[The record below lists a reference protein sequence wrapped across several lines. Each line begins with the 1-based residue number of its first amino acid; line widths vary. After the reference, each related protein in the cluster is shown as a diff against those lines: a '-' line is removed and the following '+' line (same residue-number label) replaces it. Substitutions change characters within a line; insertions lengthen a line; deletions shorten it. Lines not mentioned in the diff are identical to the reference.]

1 MNKTGFSNLCTTTNE
16 VIFIRLGGDNHPQM
30 FYSSAIMNIG
40 GSEWIIIGLMALFL
54 LFGSKKLPE
63 FSRMMGRVVG
73 EYEKAR
79 MIAQREMAQSIPSQT
94 ASYHGP
100 NIQGPVNSERE
111 KLEMVAMSLGI
122 ESRNKNDDELRD
134 LISDKIKNQ

>member
-1 MNKTGFSNLCTTTNE
+1 
-16 VIFIRLGGDNHPQM
+16 M
-30 FYSSAIMNIG
+30 FYSSTILNIG

-63 FSRMMGRVVG
+63 FSRMIGRVVG

-79 MIAQREMAQSIPSQT
+79 MIAQREMAQSISSQA

-122 ESRNKNDDELRD
+122 EFRNKNDDQLRD
-134 LISDKIKNQ
+134 LIFEKIKNQ

>member
-1 MNKTGFSNLCTTTNE
+1 LNDGLRSCKTSNE
-16 VIFIRLGGDNHPQM
+16 VIFIRLGEDNHPQM
-30 FYSSAIMNIG
+30 YYSSTIMNIG

-63 FSRMMGRVVG
+63 FSRMIGRVVG

-79 MIAQREMAQSIPSQT
+79 MIAQREMARSIPSQA

-111 KLEMVAMSLGI
+111 KLEVVAMSLGI

>member
-1 MNKTGFSNLCTTTNE
+1 MNKTGFSNLCATTNE

-63 FSRMMGRVVG
+63 FSRMIGRVVG

-79 MIAQREMAQSIPSQT
+79 MIAQREMAQSIPSQ
-94 ASYHGP
+94 ADSYHGP

-122 ESRNKNDDELRD
+122 ESRNKDDDELRD

>member
-1 MNKTGFSNLCTTTNE
+1 MNDGLRSCKTSNE
-16 VIFIRLGGDNHPQM
+16 VIFIRLGEDNHPQM
-30 FYSSAIMNIG
+30 YYSSTIMNIG

-63 FSRMMGRVVG
+63 FSRMIGRVVG

-79 MIAQREMAQSIPSQT
+79 MIAQREMAQSIPSQA

-111 KLEMVAMSLGI
+111 KLEVVAMSLGI

>member
-1 MNKTGFSNLCTTTNE
+1 MNDGLRSCKTSNE
-16 VIFIRLGGDNHPQM
+16 VIFIRLGEDNHPQM
-30 FYSSAIMNIG
+30 YYSSTIMNIG

-63 FSRMMGRVVG
+63 FSRMIGRVVG

-79 MIAQREMAQSIPSQT
+79 MIAQREMAQSIPSQA

-111 KLEMVAMSLGI
+111 KLEVVAMSLGI
-122 ESRNKNDDELRD
+122 ESRNKNDDELRE

>member
-1 MNKTGFSNLCTTTNE
+1 LNDVLRSCKTSNE
-16 VIFIRLGGDNHPQM
+16 VIFIRLGEDNHPQM
-30 FYSSAIMNIG
+30 YYSSTIMNIG

-63 FSRMMGRVVG
+63 FSRMIGRVVG

-79 MIAQREMAQSIPSQT
+79 MIAQREMAQSIPSQA

>member
-1 MNKTGFSNLCTTTNE
+1 MNDGLRSCKTSNE
-16 VIFIRLGGDNHPQM
+16 VIFIRPGEDNHPQM
-30 FYSSAIMNIG
+30 YYSSTIMNIG

-63 FSRMMGRVVG
+63 FSRMIGRVVG

-79 MIAQREMAQSIPSQT
+79 MIAQREMAQSIPSQA

-111 KLEMVAMSLGI
+111 KLEVVAMSLGI

>member
-1 MNKTGFSNLCTTTNE
+1 MY
-16 VIFIRLGGDNHPQM
+16 
-30 FYSSAIMNIG
+30 YSSTIMNIG

-79 MIAQREMAQSIPSQT
+79 MIAQREMSQSIPSQT

>member
-1 MNKTGFSNLCTTTNE
+1 MNDGLRLCIISNE
-16 VIFIRLGGDNHPQM
+16 VIFIRLGEDNHPQM
-30 FYSSAIMNIG
+30 FYSLTIMNVG

-63 FSRMMGRVVG
+63 FSRIIGRVVG

-79 MIAQREMAQSIPSQT
+79 IIAQREMALSISSQA

-134 LISDKIKNQ
+134 LIFDKIKNQ

>member
-1 MNKTGFSNLCTTTNE
+1 
-16 VIFIRLGGDNHPQM
+16 
-30 FYSSAIMNIG
+30 MNIG

-63 FSRMMGRVVG
+63 FSRMIARAVG

-79 MIAQREMAQSIPSQT
+79 MIAQREMAQSVSSKAVP
-94 ASYHGP
+94 YHGP

-134 LISDKIKNQ
+134 IIFDRIKSQ

>member
-1 MNKTGFSNLCTTTNE
+1 MNDSLCRISNE
-16 VIFIRLGGDNHPQM
+16 VIFIRPREDNQQHM
-30 FYSSAIMNIG
+30 LYSSTILNIG

-63 FSRMMGRVVG
+63 FSRMIGRVVG

-79 MIAQREMAQSIPSQT
+79 MIAQREMAQSIPSQA

>member
-1 MNKTGFSNLCTTTNE
+1 
-16 VIFIRLGGDNHPQM
+16 M
-30 FYSSAIMNIG
+30 FYSSTIMNIG

-63 FSRMMGRVVG
+63 FSRMIGRVVG

-79 MIAQREMAQSIPSQT
+79 IIAQREMAQSIPSQ

-111 KLEMVAMSLGI
+111 KLEVVAMSLGI
-122 ESRNKNDDELRD
+122 ESRNKNDDELRE

>member
-1 MNKTGFSNLCTTTNE
+1 LNDVLRSCKTSNE
-16 VIFIRLGGDNHPQM
+16 VIFIRLGEDSHPQM
-30 FYSSAIMNIG
+30 YYSSTIMNIG

-63 FSRMMGRVVG
+63 FSRMIGRVVG

-79 MIAQREMAQSIPSQT
+79 MIAQREMAQSIPSQA

-111 KLEMVAMSLGI
+111 KLEVVAMSLGI

>member
-1 MNKTGFSNLCTTTNE
+1 LNDGLRSCKTSNE
-16 VIFIRLGGDNHPQM
+16 VIFIRLGEDNHPQM
-30 FYSSAIMNIG
+30 FYSSTIMNIG

-63 FSRMMGRVVG
+63 FSRMIGRVVG

-79 MIAQREMAQSIPSQT
+79 MIAQREMAQSIPSQA

-111 KLEMVAMSLGI
+111 KLEVVAMSLGI

>member
-1 MNKTGFSNLCTTTNE
+1 MNDGLRSCKTSNE
-16 VIFIRLGGDNHPQM
+16 VIFIRLGEDNHPQM
-30 FYSSAIMNIG
+30 FYSSTIMNIG

-63 FSRMMGRVVG
+63 FSRMIGRVVG

-79 MIAQREMAQSIPSQT
+79 MIAQREMAQSIPSQA

-111 KLEMVAMSLGI
+111 KLEVVAMSLGI
-122 ESRNKNDDELRD
+122 ESRNKNDDDLRE

>member
-1 MNKTGFSNLCTTTNE
+1 
-16 VIFIRLGGDNHPQM
+16 M

-63 FSRMMGRVVG
+63 FSRMIARAVG

-79 MIAQREMAQSIPSQT
+79 MIAQREMAQSVPSH
-94 ASYHGP
+94 AAPYHGP
-100 NIQGPVNSERE
+100 NIQGPVTSERE

-134 LISDKIKNQ
+134 IIFDKIKNQ

>member
-1 MNKTGFSNLCTTTNE
+1 MNKTGFSNLCTTNNE
-16 VIFIRLGGDNHPQM
+16 VIFIRLGVDNHPLM

-63 FSRMMGRVVG
+63 FSRMIGRVVG

-79 MIAQREMAQSIPSQT
+79 MIAQREMAQSIPSQA

>member
-1 MNKTGFSNLCTTTNE
+1 MLFSST
-16 VIFIRLGGDNHPQM
+16 
-30 FYSSAIMNIG
+30 IMNIG

-63 FSRMMGRVVG
+63 FSRMIARAVG

-79 MIAQREMAQSIPSQT
+79 MIAQREMAQSVSSH

-100 NIQGPVNSERE
+100 KIQGPVTSERE

-122 ESRNKNDDELRD
+122 ESRHKNDDELRD
-134 LISDKIKNQ
+134 IIFDKIKNQ

>member
-1 MNKTGFSNLCTTTNE
+1 MNDGLRLCIISNE
-16 VIFIRLGGDNHPQM
+16 VIFIRLGEGNHPQM
-30 FYSSAIMNIG
+30 FYSLTIMNIG

-63 FSRMMGRVVG
+63 FSRMIGRVVG

-79 MIAQREMAQSIPSQT
+79 IIAQREMALSISSQA

-134 LISDKIKNQ
+134 LIFDKIKNQ

>member
-16 VIFIRLGGDNHPQM
+16 VIFIRLGSDYYPHM

-63 FSRMMGRVVG
+63 FSRMIGRVVG

-79 MIAQREMAQSIPSQT
+79 MIAQREMAQSIPSQA

>member
-1 MNKTGFSNLCTTTNE
+1 LNDVLRSCKTSNE
-16 VIFIRLGGDNHPQM
+16 VIFIRLGEDNHPQM
-30 FYSSAIMNIG
+30 YYSSTIMNIG

-63 FSRMMGRVVG
+63 FSRMIGRVVG

-79 MIAQREMAQSIPSQT
+79 MIAQREMAQSIPSQA

-111 KLEMVAMSLGI
+111 KLEVVAMSLGI

>member
-1 MNKTGFSNLCTTTNE
+1 MNKTGFSNLCRTTNE
-16 VIFIRLGGDNHPQM
+16 VIFIRLGGDNHPLM

-94 ASYHGP
+94 ASYQGP

>member
-1 MNKTGFSNLCTTTNE
+1 
-16 VIFIRLGGDNHPQM
+16 M

-79 MIAQREMAQSIPSQT
+79 MIAQREMAQSIPSQP

>member
-1 MNKTGFSNLCTTTNE
+1 
-16 VIFIRLGGDNHPQM
+16 M

-40 GSEWIIIGLMALFL
+40 GSEWIIIGLMVLFL

-63 FSRMMGRVVG
+63 FSRMIARAVG

-79 MIAQREMAQSIPSQT
+79 IIAQREIAQATSSQS
-94 ASYHGP
+94 AQYRGP

-122 ESRNKNDDELRD
+122 EFKSKSDDELRGV
-134 LISDKIKNQ
+134 ISEKIKNQSQ

>member
-1 MNKTGFSNLCTTTNE
+1 MEK
-16 VIFIRLGGDNHPQM
+16 DNHPQM
-30 FYSSAIMNIG
+30 YYSSTIMNIG

-63 FSRMMGRVVG
+63 FSRIIGRVVG

-79 MIAQREMAQSIPSQT
+79 MIAQREMAQSIPSQA

>member
-1 MNKTGFSNLCTTTNE
+1 MNGGLRSCKTSNE
-16 VIFIRLGGDNHPQM
+16 VIFIRLGEDNHPQM
-30 FYSSAIMNIG
+30 YYSSTIMNIG

-63 FSRMMGRVVG
+63 FSRMIGRVVG

-79 MIAQREMAQSIPSQT
+79 MIARREMAQSIPSQA

-111 KLEMVAMSLGI
+111 KLEVVAMSLGI

>member
-1 MNKTGFSNLCTTTNE
+1 LNDGLRSCKTSNE
-16 VIFIRLGGDNHPQM
+16 VIFIRLGEDNHPQM
-30 FYSSAIMNIG
+30 YYSSTIMNIG

-63 FSRMMGRVVG
+63 FSRMIGRVVG

-79 MIAQREMAQSIPSQT
+79 MIAQREMAQSIPSQA

-111 KLEMVAMSLGI
+111 KLEVVAMSLGI

>member
-1 MNKTGFSNLCTTTNE
+1 
-16 VIFIRLGGDNHPQM
+16 
-30 FYSSAIMNIG
+30 MNIG

-63 FSRMMGRVVG
+63 FSRMIARAVG

-79 MIAQREMAQSIPSQT
+79 MIAQREIAQSVSSQ
-94 ASYHGP
+94 AVPYYGA
-100 NIQGPVNSERE
+100 NIQGPANSERE

-134 LISDKIKNQ
+134 IIFDKIKNQ

>member
-1 MNKTGFSNLCTTTNE
+1 MNKTGFSNLCATTNE
-16 VIFIRLGGDNHPQM
+16 VIFIHVGGDNHPLM
-30 FYSSAIMNIG
+30 FYSSAMMNIG

-63 FSRMMGRVVG
+63 FSRMIGRVVG

-79 MIAQREMAQSIPSQT
+79 MIAQREMAQSIPSQA

>member
-1 MNKTGFSNLCTTTNE
+1 
-16 VIFIRLGGDNHPQM
+16 
-30 FYSSAIMNIG
+30 MNIG

-63 FSRMMGRVVG
+63 FSRMIGRVVG

-79 MIAQREMAQSIPSQT
+79 MIAQREMAQSIPSQA

-111 KLEMVAMSLGI
+111 KLEVVAMSLGI
-122 ESRNKNDDELRD
+122 ESRNKNDDELRE
-134 LISDKIKNQ
+134 LISDKIKNQWDPIPNTDNQYINSRFKYVSFRQTLNVKGFFW